1 MTRFPRLGI
10 FLVLC
15 LFLTVCAR
23 AETVKLEPGR
33 GISSLK
39 PHMAYLSEPMLSL
52 GEALK
57 RYRSGDFG
65 PELTTSMADWNYA
78 PEAWAA
84 VEIFNATLDDGRGAD
99 PFVLTLDLPLV
110 SEAEIYVIRDSG
122 FTENLLKYSLF
133 EPFAPQQHSV
143 TRLRTPVFEIAPQER
158 ITVMV
163 GFKFGPFQGFKMA
176 LETPVELETSAFA
189 SGISHTAFYS
199 FAISCLVFFAGFHM
213 ALKNWIGLL
222 YAVQFAVGLGL
233 IAMIDGLWFRFA
245 VPDDPR
251 YLGKI
256 GFFLFFAVSGLG
268 FFISSRSFV
277 RDGRETRLSIGLVTL
292 SFVSVAGYLA
302 SLYSPGT
309 YVTIFGN
316 LLIALMFVTFFLSSV
331 SWRRKEGDVHLSSML
346 ISAFATLAV
355 VLLVGVMIAGSRAEI
370 IPSSTAIKGIYFI
383 LLLSTMTGLTTHI
396 VQLRRT
402 HAKAVASQL
411 EALES
416 EAKRSQELLVS
427 ERNYT
432 RARELAS
439 LRQRQLATASH
450 DLKQPIMS
458 LRMNVDT
465 LTANVEPGVRQR
477 LREAFDYI
485 EALSNDYLRETSP
498 QPDNPGSVE
507 EGESG
512 TAEENGPVTTDIEPE
527 TYEAGL
533 VIDTVYEMFR
543 EEAVSKGLD
552 LRRVPSSQKIAVPPL
567 ILMRIVSN
575 LVSNA
580 VKYTVKGRVLIGV
593 RHGKDKLDLCV
604 CDTGPGMDD
613 AEAAEFSTAYRKGE
627 TSEGHGL
634 GLAVCY
640 ELSKEN
646 GMELGCH
653 SRKGKGTVFILS
665 VPLAAAR

>member
-10 FLVLC
+10 VLLFS
-15 LFLTVCAR
+15 LFLTGYAG
-23 AETVKLEPGR
+23 AETVNLQPGQ

-39 PHMAYLSEPMLSL
+39 PHMTYLSEPMLSL
-52 GEALK
+52 GDALK
-57 RYRSGDFG
+57 RYRSGDFHR
-65 PELTTSMADWNYA
+65 EMTTSMTDWNYA

-84 VEIFNATLDDGRGAD
+84 VEIFNATLDDGRGVD

-122 FTENLLKYSLF
+122 FTENLLRYSLF

-158 ITVMV
+158 VTVMV

-199 FAISCLVFFAGFHM
+199 FAISCLIFFAGFHM

-222 YAVQFAVGLGL
+222 YAVQFAFGLGL
-233 IAMIDGLWFRFA
+233 IALIDGLWFRFA
-245 VPDDPR
+245 VPDDPE

-277 RDGRETRLSIGLVTL
+277 RDGRETGLSLALLAL
-292 SFVSVAGYLA
+292 SLFSVAGYLA

-316 LLIALMFVTFFLSSV
+316 LLIVLMFVSFFISSAT
-331 SWRRKEGDVHLSSML
+331 WRRKEGDVHLSSML

-355 VLLVGVMIAGSRAEI
+355 VFLVAVMIVGSRAEI
-370 IPSSTAIKGIYFI
+370 IPSATAVKGIYFI

-402 HAKAVASQL
+402 HANAVASQL
-411 EALES
+411 EALEA
-416 EAKRSQELLVS
+416 EAKRSQELLVA

-458 LRMNVDT
+458 LRMNIDT

-498 QPDNPGSVE
+498 AEDDPGSAE
-507 EGESG
+507 DGEGG
-512 TAEENGPVTTDIEPE
+512 AETTDAEQE
-527 TYEAGL
+527 VYEAGL
-533 VIDTVYEMFR
+533 VIDTVFEMFR
-543 EEAVSKGLD
+543 EEAVSKGVD
-552 LRRVPSSQKIAVPPL
+552 LRRVPSTLKIAVPPL

-580 VKYTVKGRVLIGV
+580 VKYTVSGRVLVGA
-593 RHGKDKLDLCV
+593 RRRKDRLLLCV
-604 CDTGPGMDD
+604 CDTGPGMDE
-613 AEAAEFSTAYRKGE
+613 AEVAEFATAYRKGE

-640 ELSKEN
+640 ELSREN

-653 SRKGKGTVFILS
+653 SRKGCGTVFSLS
-665 VPLAAAR
+665 VPLAAGP